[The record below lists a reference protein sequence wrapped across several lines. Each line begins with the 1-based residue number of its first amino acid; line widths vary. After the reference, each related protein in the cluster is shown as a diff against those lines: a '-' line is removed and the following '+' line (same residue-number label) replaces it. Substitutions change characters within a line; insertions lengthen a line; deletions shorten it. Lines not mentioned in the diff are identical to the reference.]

1 MKSKRTPLV
10 AAAAAAVLGLGAA
23 GSAAALTINLIDIG
37 GVGDG
42 TDARLGFT
50 AAAYY
55 WESVLTDDVTINL
68 RVGFADLGGTVLGQA
83 SSSSGLKTQAAWRSA
98 LTADA
103 TTPLD
108 AIAVANLASFSAT
121 NVRLN
126 TSVQKG
132 LGLYTGA
139 DSAFDGTITF
149 NSTRAWDFDTRDGFQ
164 SVASD
169 FLSVAIHEIGHVL
182 GFTSAVGSNSTNNST
197 PANTDMFRYK
207 DGALSFT
214 WGGTPYFSVDGGAT
228 QVFGRSGFSSGADG
242 FQTSHWKEGLRIHD
256 GVSCTQLVEPQIGIM
271 DPTGGLCQ
279 MGIVTGQDLALFDTI
294 GWNLAYDILQY
305 PAYGVSTAQI
315 LNAYLTGGPLPVPE
329 TGTWALMA
337 AGLGLVA
344 MRVRRRREQAPV
356 EAA

>member
-1 MKSKRTPLV
+1 MKTKRGQLLAAV
-10 AAAAAAVLGLGAA
+10 AAAIVGLGTA
-23 GSAAALTINLIDIG
+23 GSAGALTINLINTG
-37 GVGDG
+37 GVEQD
-42 TDARLGFT
+42 TDAYLGFS
-50 AAAYY
+50 AAAWY
-55 WESVLTDDVTINL
+55 WEQVLTDDVSINL

-83 SSSSGLKTQAAWRSA
+83 SSSSGLKTQGSWRAA

-108 AIAVANLASFSAT
+108 TIAVANLANFSAS

-126 TSVQKG
+126 TTVQKAV
-132 LGLYTGA
+132 GLYTGNA
-139 DSAFDGTITF
+139 DAFDGTITF
-149 NSTRAWDFDTRDGFQ
+149 NSTRAWDFDTRDGYQ
-164 SVASD
+164 TVSSD

-182 GFTSAVGSNSTNNST
+182 GFTSAVASNSTNNST

-279 MGIVTGQDLALFDTI
+279 TGIVTGQDLALFDTI

-305 PAYGVSTAQI
+305 PAYAVATSQI
-315 LNAYLTGGPLPVPE
+315 LHSFLTGSPLPVPE
-329 TGTWALMA
+329 PGTWALLF
-337 AGLGLVA
+337 AGLGVVG
-344 MRVRRRREQAPV
+344 MRARRGRASAS
-356 EAA
+356 AA